1 MKTKL
6 TIILLA
12 LLAFS
17 SCKKKASD
25 TTVEDEAVSIELEA
39 TPKELKESEDLK
51 TCDDFLD
58 NYEKWMDNYIE
69 LLSKHKD
76 NPLELATSKEYIET
90 MSQASDWMMKWV
102 SKHGACAQ
110 NSEYADRMKDIQE
123 KGDKK
128 LKEIGMK
135 K

>member
-1 MKTKL
+1 MKTKF

-12 LLAFS
+12 LLVFS
-17 SCKKKASD
+17 SCKKKASESTIED
-25 TTVEDEAVSIELEA
+25 VIISSSESTTVD
-39 TPKELKESEDLK
+39 LKESEDLK

-58 NYEKWMDNYIE
+58 NYEKWMDNYIA

-90 MSQASDWMMKWV
+90 MSQGSDWMMKWL

-110 NSEYADRMKDIQE
+110 DKKYSARMKDIQE

-128 LKEIGMK
+128 LKELGMK